1 MSGPKVIFGVVLILI
16 GTAFLLVSL
25 DVLDLD
31 FGDITSFIGPV
42 ALIAVG
48 IWLIL
53 RKQRE
58 AAQVSPEGLGQAQSH
73 YQSESNYHSQTNYQS
88 QTQYQPPPP
97 PPPGAGP
104 HQRPYSYKYTY
115 EFGGQSTRQ
124 GQDTGG
130 KVRYQKFIGDM
141 FIDCKDVEL
150 HNIEV
155 SAFIGD
161 NEIKLHGGRLSPG
174 LNRLVISGFIGDVRV
189 LVPPDMPV
197 LCTSS
202 SFIGDVELLGKR
214 SSGLGNTIESRSG
227 NYDTAEAKLFIAV
240 NHFIGDVRVY
250 VV

>member
-1 MSGPKVIFGVVLILI
+1 MSGPKVIFGLVLILL

-25 DVLDLD
+25 DVLDLS

-53 RKQRE
+53 RRQKE
-58 AAQVSPEGLGQAQSH
+58 AAQASADGMGQSQAH
-73 YQSESNYHSQTNYQS
+73 YQSETNYQS
-88 QTQYQPPPP
+88 QAQYQPPPP
-97 PPPGAGP
+97 PPPGSGP
-104 HQRPYSYKYTY
+104 GPRPYSYKYTY

-141 FIDCKDVEL
+141 FIDCKGVEL

-161 NEIKLHGGRLSPG
+161 NEIKLHGGKLSPG

-227 NYDTAEAKLFIAV
+227 DYDTAEAKLFIAV